1 MTAPLTHPDPEVR
14 SELTYSAVQ
23 RETLRVLHS
32 PHDKLAEKFA
42 AIDALV
48 DFGRAQ
54 RAARSREEVLRD
66 TIAHHKAAMARVLTA
81 HRDRRRWLKLVEAD
95 NPGVSRF
102 YRLDPHGALASARRH
117 RIDIMAARAEL
128 AALGAA

>member
-1 MTAPLTHPDPEVR
+1 MTAL
-14 SELTYSAVQ
+14 
-23 RETLRVLHS
+23 LHS
-32 PHDKLAEKFA
+32 PRDKLAEKLA

-54 RAARSREEVLRD
+54 RAARTREEALRD
-66 TIAHHKAAMARVLTA
+66 TIAHHKTAMARVLTA

-102 YRLDPHGALASARRH
+102 YPLDPHGTLASARHH
-117 RIDIMAARAEL
+117 RKHINRARAEL
-128 AALGAA
+128 QLVQKHEGKAA